1 MDHGETMDRDR
12 NTLLTG
18 SQMEGR
24 QVQAVTYKID
34 KSAAEGGIGKYLAI
48 PSTIGIILI
57 DLME

>member
-12 NTLLTG
+12 DTLLTG

-34 KSAAEGGIGKYLAI
+34 KSAAEGEIGKYLAI

>member
-1 MDHGETMDRDR
+1 MDRDR
-12 NTLLTG
+12 DTLLTG

-48 PSTIGIILI
+48 PSIIGIILI